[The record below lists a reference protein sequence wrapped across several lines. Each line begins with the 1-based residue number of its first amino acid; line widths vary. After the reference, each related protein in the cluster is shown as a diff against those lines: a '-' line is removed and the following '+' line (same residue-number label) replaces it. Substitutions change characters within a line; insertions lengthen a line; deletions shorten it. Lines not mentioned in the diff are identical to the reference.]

1 MEDLKTI
8 LEKVYQNTKL
18 ECIKLSAE
26 LHDCTQFDSKIGG
39 TPYIPNNFEYP
50 YSKSEPTQ
58 PLMLF
63 AQINFEQMPHLKDF
77 PHKGML
83 QFYLN
88 PTDDC
93 YGINFDTPT
102 TQDNFRVIYHENIDY
117 SANNI
122 DKVPK
127 FNVENDDYMPFEFN
141 TEAILTG
148 ELYMQECPPP
158 YSLERFEDI
167 FKDTFKKLY
176 PNENVN
182 DFYTNHYDEIE
193 DFFEQD
199 KYSTHA
205 IGGYPYFTQND
216 ITDDFY
222 STLLLQ
228 IDTDDDINLMWGD
241 CGIGNFFIN
250 IKDLKNLDFNN
261 VLYNWDCC

>member
-1 MEDLKTI
+1 
-8 LEKVYQNTKL
+8 
-18 ECIKLSAE
+18 
-26 LHDCTQFDSKIGG
+26 
-39 TPYIPNNFEYP
+39 
-50 YSKSEPTQ
+50 
-58 PLMLF
+58 
-63 AQINFEQMPHLKDF
+63 MPHLKDF

-102 TQDNFRVIYHENIDY
+102 IQDNFRVIYHENIDY

-167 FKDTFKKLY
+167 F
-176 PNENVN
+176 
-182 DFYTNHYDEIE
+182 
-193 DFFEQD
+193 
-199 KYSTHA
+199 
-205 IGGYPYFTQND
+205 
-216 ITDDFY
+216 
-222 STLLLQ
+222 
-228 IDTDDDINLMWGD
+228 
-241 CGIGNFFIN
+241 
-250 IKDLKNLDFNN
+250 
-261 VLYNWDCC
+261 